1 MQKIPRSIPM
11 RAFRGALWAA
21 GLGAAAL
28 AGAQAV
34 SSSPGD
40 SHDTKLDTQ
49 AELQQ
54 YREMLQEGNPADLTV
69 MRGEAM
75 WKEKRGPKS
84 ATLEQ
89 CDLGKGPGVVKGVY
103 AELPRYFADVD
114 TVMDAESRIVHCMV
128 ELQGFD
134 KAEIT
139 KKPFSGAGQ
148 RATDLEALDAYVT
161 DASRGTPVNLPQNH
175 PKEIASY
182 ERGQKIF
189 NYRAGPYDFSCASCH
204 SGEDKR
210 IRLQDLPQLIQPED
224 AKRAFTTWP
233 AYRVSQGALRTMQ
246 WRMNDCFRQQ
256 RFPELVY
263 GSQASIDLITFLG
276 VTAKGGKMD
285 APAIKR

>member
-1 MQKIPRSIPM
+1 MHRIARSIPV
-11 RAFRGALWAA
+11 RAVRGALYAV

-28 AGAQAV
+28 AGAQAINHAPV
-34 SSSPGD
+34 D

-49 AELQQ
+49 AELEQ

-75 WKEKRGPKS
+75 WKEKRGPKNAS
-84 ATLEQ
+84 LEQ
-89 CDLGKGPGVVKGVY
+89 CDLGRGPGVVKGTY

-114 TVMDAESRIVHCMV
+114 AVMDGESRIVHCMV

-134 KAEIT
+134 QAEIT

-148 RATDLEALDAYVT
+148 RATDLEALDAYIV
-161 DASRGTPVNLPQNH
+161 DESRGVPVNLPQEH

-210 IRLQDLPQLIQPED
+210 IRLQDLPQLTKPED

-246 WRMNDCFRQQ
+246 WRMYDCFRQQ
-256 RFPELVY
+256 RFPELIY